1 MNNNIFN
8 YSNFDSEGNLLPN
21 NYYENSYRKKYKMD
35 IEGNIKFNNLK
46 TNLNTTI
53 TESINKYNNSKN
65 RSTCCMIPIEKNKEL
80 LIATQDS
87 NQTNPIRTNGK
98 INFSNVLT
106 HLGNSIKHDNN
117 EFIINE
123 TGIYQIYY
131 RFDYLENVAG
141 ELVFELS
148 NFLCSRSVEV
158 IKKNII
164 QRTNGTVEK
173 IFRILLPEN
182 TKLYLIF
189 LGTNVSTIDS
199 VLINNAVIG
208 IEKLYSVNVDC
219 ALMPDLQ
226 ICEGYI
232 KNELIP

>member
-1 MNNNIFN
+1 MIICL
-8 YSNFDSEGNLLPN
+8 DH
-21 NYYENSYRKKYKMD
+21 
-35 IEGNIKFNNLK
+35 LK
-46 TNLNTTI
+46 I
-53 TESINKYNNSKN
+53 
-65 RSTCCMIPIEKNKEL
+65 
-80 LIATQDS
+80 
-87 NQTNPIRTNGK
+87 
-98 INFSNVLT
+98 
-106 HLGNSIKHDNN
+106 
-117 EFIINE
+117 
-123 TGIYQIYY
+123 
-131 RFDYLENVAG
+131 
-141 ELVFELS
+141 
-148 NFLCSRSVEV
+148 SVEV